1 MFVMKYL
8 ITLLICTI
16 TLTNV
21 SGQGNNE
28 YVVWATKAMSL
39 YRDKQFKQSAEAY
52 MHAFASNGGVANPE
66 DEYNA
71 ACSWSLAGIKD
82 SAFALF
88 DKMVAVYSFADYDH
102 LAGDADLNNL
112 HSDTRWKS
120 LCAAV
125 LKNKQKKEAKYNKPV
140 VAILDTVLQ
149 FDQMFRLR
157 IEETQK
163 KYRFESKE
171 MKQLWDSIGKY
182 DSINLIKVE
191 KIVDKYGWLGPEVIG
206 EQGNST
212 IFLVI
217 QHSNTQV
224 QKKYLPEMRKAVEK
238 KAARPDE
245 VAMLEDRIAIA
256 SGELQIYGT
265 QLQGN
270 VDGSYVVSP
279 LVDPGKVDERR
290 ASVGLPPMAVYL
302 SQWNMKWDVEE
313 YKKKLPD
320 IIKKT
325 KRN

>member
-157 IEETQK
+157 IEE
-163 KYRFESKE
+163 
-171 MKQLWDSIGKY
+171 D
-182 DSINLIKVE
+182 
-191 KIVDKYGWLGPEVIG
+191 
-206 EQGNST
+206 
-212 IFLVI
+212 
-217 QHSNTQV
+217 
-224 QKKYLPEMRKAVEK
+224 
-238 KAARPDE
+238 
-245 VAMLEDRIAIA
+245 VAF
-256 SGELQIYGT
+256 
-265 QLQGN
+265 
-270 VDGSYVVSP
+270 
-279 LVDPGKVDERR
+279 ERR
-290 ASVGLPPMAVYL
+290 VVRIGHEEPGALG
-302 SQWNMKWDVEE
+302 VE
-313 YKKKLPD
+313 
-320 IIKKT
+320 
-325 KRN
+325 